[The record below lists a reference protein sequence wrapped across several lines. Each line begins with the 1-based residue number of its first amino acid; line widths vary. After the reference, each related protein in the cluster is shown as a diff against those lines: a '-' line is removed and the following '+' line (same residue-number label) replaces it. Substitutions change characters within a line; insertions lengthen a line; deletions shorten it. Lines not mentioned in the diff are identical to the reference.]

1 MSPLISKTA
10 LLTLWTMASKKT
22 LTTDTL
28 AGLGAKRL
36 AELLMEVA
44 EADAALKRRLRLA
57 VAAQDAPET
66 IAAEVR
72 KRLAQIARARSFVDW
87 RKTRDLAADLETQRR
102 AIVDQVAKVDASEAL
117 ELLWRFMGLAGT
129 VYERCDDSNGVIG
142 DVFRVACR
150 DLGVLAEMAAPD
162 PVALADRVFAA
173 CNENGYG
180 QYDHLIKTVAPVLKS
195 EGLDH
200 LKSRFVELSKTPI
213 KTSTGDK
220 RTIIGL
226 GADGP
231 IYDAD
236 FKARSRASA
245 IRIRLQEIAD
255 AQGDVDAFVAQYDP
269 ATRKV
274 PGIAAKIA
282 LRLLAASR
290 AEEALRTLEAAE
302 HKRGGSRDFEWRD
315 FAWDD
320 ARIETLDA
328 LCRGDEAQAARWSCF
343 ESALSAE
350 HLRAH
355 LKRLADFDDVEA
367 ERRALDHAEGYES
380 ALKGLA
386 FLVSWPSLD
395 RAARF
400 LIARAG
406 EIDGNYFEILSPAAD
421 ALAGKHP
428 LAATLALRAM
438 IDFTLNKARSS
449 RYGHAARH
457 LLECADLASSIGD
470 FGAFETHEAYSA
482 RLKAEHGR
490 KSGFWSLI
498 SEGRRR

>member
-1 MSPLISKTA
+1 
-10 LLTLWTMASKKT
+10 MASKKT

-44 EADAALKRRLRLA
+44 EADAAVKRRLRLA
-57 VAAQDAPET
+57 VATRDAPET

-102 AIVDQVAKVDASEAL
+102 AIVDQVAKIDASEAL
-117 ELLWRFMGLAGT
+117 GLMWRFMELAGT
-129 VYERCDDSNGVIG
+129 VYERCDDSNGIIG
-142 DVFRVACR
+142 DVFRVAGG
-150 DLGVLAEMAAPD
+150 DLGALAEMAAPD
-162 PVALADRVFAA
+162 PITLADRVFTA

-180 QYDHLIKTVAPVLKS
+180 QYDHLIKMLAPVLKNA
-195 EGLDH
+195 GLDH

-213 KTSTGDK
+213 KKSPGDK

-231 IYDAD
+231 IYEAD

-245 IRIRLQEIAD
+245 IRICLQEIAD
-255 AQGDVDAFVAQYDP
+255 AQGDVDAFVAQYDL

-282 LRLLAASR
+282 LRLLAARR
-290 AEEALRTLEAAE
+290 AEEALQTLEEAE
-302 HKRGGSRDFEWRD
+302 HTRGDWQDFAWRD
-315 FAWDD
+315 YAWDD

-328 LCRGDEAQAARWSCF
+328 LGRGDEAQAARWSCF

-367 ERRALDHAEGYES
+367 EHRALDHAEGYES

-395 RAARF
+395 RAARL
-400 LIARAG
+400 LIGRTG

-421 ALAGKHP
+421 SLAGKHP

-438 IDFTLNKARSS
+438 IDFTLNKARAS

-457 LLECADLASSIGD
+457 LLACADLASSIED
-470 FGAFETHEAYSA
+470 FATFETHEAYSA

-498 SEGRRR
+498 SEGRQR